1 MWSTI
6 AIFFANSLIFLF
18 TCAIRFRENVLI
30 FLLYSIVSFLSASE
44 CGVPSPFSL
53 QTLSFSSLPTLSLPE
68 KRYLSC
74 NSGKSFFSFNSCPS
88 FFPCIVHVEY
98 HHHSLCKLSFCF
110 HLHSPIPRK
119 GIFFSPHVEHHAFIF
134 DFFFKKS
141 ACPCGEPTPSN
152 SENFFWVY
160 VHVVY
165 QRVCKEKGA
174 ALNIHSKKSQNGLSL
189 FFFFWVYLHV
199 EHQRV
204 CKENGARLDIHSQKT
219 QSWLCLFFL
228 SECPRGAPFSLQSR
242 FAILFANYFIF
253 LFTYAIR
260 FRENVFIFLL
270 YSIVSMS
277 TWSTKEFAKTVYVVQ
292 WSTKECHWTL
302 EHQRVSLDFGAPKSV
317 TGLWST
323 KECHWLLWST
333 KECMSSSGAPN
344 GLQRQF
350 HTIKLGGDRR
360 VWPEVLQ
367 RQWCST
373 RRHTLAKKLRI
384 GALFFFWS
392 VCPRGAPFS
401 LQSRFAIPFANYFI
415 LPSHS
420 ENLFFWVYV
429 HVEHQRVCKDNGA
442 PLDIHSKKWHTSII
456 FQECIVFQELLSRNE
471 SCHTKNLRNESC
483 HAKNLRSDTCC
494 TKNLLVHIY
503 SFFGCSLLGPLST

>member
-242 FAILFANYFIF
+242 FAILFANYSIF

-277 TWSTKEFAKTVYVVQ
+277 TWSTKEFAKTMYVVQ

-302 EHQRVSLDFGAPKSV
+302 EHQRVSLASLEHQRVYVVQWSTKWFAKTVSYDQIGGGPTRKTGGSAKTMVLHKTTYTRKKTQNWRSIFFLECMSTWSTILFAKSFCHSLCKLLHFTLPFWEFIFLSVCSRGAPKS
-317 TGLWST
+317 
-323 KECHWLLWST
+323 
-333 KECMSSSGAPN
+333 
-344 GLQRQF
+344 
-350 HTIKLGGDRR
+350 
-360 VWPEVLQ
+360 LQ

-373 RRHTLAKKLRI
+373 GHTLKKMAHI
-384 GALFFFWS
+384 H
-392 VCPRGAPFS
+392 
-401 LQSRFAIPFANYFI
+401 YFPGMHCFPGI
-415 LPSHS
+415 
-420 ENLFFWVYV
+420 
-429 HVEHQRVCKDNGA
+429 A
-442 PLDIHSKKWHTSII
+442 
-456 FQECIVFQELLSRNE
+456 FQEWVMPHKKS
-471 SCHTKNLRNESC
+471 
-483 HAKNLRSDTCC
+483 
-494 TKNLLVHIY
+494 
-503 SFFGCSLLGPLST
+503 